1 MNDIN
6 TVLKEIKTI
15 EDTLANAKLSVADR
29 QTLLDNLKEKKHEA
43 EKISKEAPVI
53 IPGDGP
59 TIKNRRTQSISN
71 FQDNRY
77 FL

>member
-1 MNDIN
+1 MSDIN
-6 TVLKEIKTI
+6 SVLKEIKTI
-15 EDTLANAKLSVADR
+15 EYTLANAKLSVADR

-43 EKISKEAPVI
+43 EKLSKTTPMI

-59 TIKNRRTQSISN
+59 TIKNRKVQSISN